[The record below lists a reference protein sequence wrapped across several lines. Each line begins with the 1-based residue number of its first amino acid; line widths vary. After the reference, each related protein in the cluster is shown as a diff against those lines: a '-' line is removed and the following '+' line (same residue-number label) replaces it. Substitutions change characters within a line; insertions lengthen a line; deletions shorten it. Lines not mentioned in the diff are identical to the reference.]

1 MSVTPNTPFPTTL
14 KSTSDTFSFF
24 KGSTEP
30 ELWLKSLG
38 AFTDEQAE
46 RYGDKPALIVPWQS
60 ATLSYRQLA
69 DRSWE
74 VAERLHGLG
83 LRHGDRVGIMAGNR
97 FEYLVVLIGAAR
109 LGCPV
114 VVLNNTYTPDELH
127 NALQVTGKISIEN
140 AHYLVFIHA
149 NDKPTQ
155 APGSYLSHLILAPET

>member
-1 MSVTPNTPFPTTL
+1 MSVAQAAPFPTSMKNTSETL
-14 KSTSDTFSFF
+14 SFF

-30 ELWLKSLG
+30 RLWLSSLG

-46 RYGDKPALIVPWQS
+46 RYGDKPALIVPWQG
-60 ATLSYRQLA
+60 ARLSFRQLA

-74 VAERLHGLG
+74 VAERLFDLG

-97 FEYLVVLIGAAR
+97 FEYLVVLLGAAR

-127 NALQVTGKISIEN
+127 NALQVTGETSSK
-140 AHYLVFIHA
+140 HFHRFI
-149 NDKPTQ
+149 
-155 APGSYLSHLILAPET
+155 